1 MPHRVQFDFEITF
14 SNGGGLSGRDFR
26 LDIDG
31 NDIADAALAAYL
43 VEDLRLLM
51 VGAVQIRNKRIIAE
65 AHKRE
70 PAQASQPGEFVDL
83 SHTIANGTL
92 THRGMP
98 GPLICDWL
106 SREASR
112 EKYAPGTEFQ
122 IARIDMIANTGTYLD
137 CPFHRFA
144 EGSDLAD
151 LALDACSDLDAVV
164 VRADCRGGP
173 AIDVGA
179 FRGLDLKNRA
189 VLVHTGW
196 DAHWDTPAYFGVHPF
211 LTEAA
216 AQHLREAGA
225 RLVGI
230 DSMNIDDTR
239 PATRPVHTTLL
250 GAGILIVEHLC
261 NLAAVPDRG
270 FAFSAVPPKLRGVG
284 TFPVR
289 AMARLHARR

>member
-1 MPHRVQFDFEITF
+1 MHRVQFDFEIAF

-31 NDIADAALAAYL
+31 DDIADSALADYL
-43 VEDLRLLM
+43 IADLRLLM
-51 VGAVQIRNKRIIAE
+51 VGTVEIRNKRILSE
-65 AHKRE
+65 AHKRVAA
-70 PAQASQPGEFVDL
+70 PDADFVDL

-92 THRGMP
+92 THRGLP
-98 GPLICDWL
+98 GPLICDFL
-106 SREASR
+106 SREDSR
-112 EKYAPGTEFQ
+112 QKYAPGTEFQ

-137 CPFHRFA
+137 CPFHRFPH
-144 EGSDLAD
+144 GGDMAD

-164 VRADCRGGP
+164 VRADCRSDP
-173 AIDVGA
+173 AIDVAA
-179 FRGLDLKNRA
+179 FQGLTLKNRA

-196 DAHWDTPAYFGVHPF
+196 DAHWDTPAYFGLHPF
-211 LTEAA
+211 LTQAA
-216 AQHLREAGA
+216 AEYLRAAGA
-225 RLVGI
+225 KLVGI
-230 DSMNIDDTR
+230 DSMNVDDTR
-239 PATRPVHTTLL
+239 TATRPVHTTLL

-261 NLAAVPDRG
+261 NLGALPDAG